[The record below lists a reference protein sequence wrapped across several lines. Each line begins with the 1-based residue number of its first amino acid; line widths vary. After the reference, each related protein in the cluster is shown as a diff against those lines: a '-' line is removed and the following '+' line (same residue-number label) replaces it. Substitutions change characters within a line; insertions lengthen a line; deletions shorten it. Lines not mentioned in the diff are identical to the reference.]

1 LGIALILYVLLS
13 LVVTGI
19 VPYAELNTPS
29 PVTDAFSVVGL
40 PLIATIIA
48 IGAVASILSVLFAFM
63 LSTSRIWFALSRD
76 GLLPR
81 WFARSHRWFAR
92 SHPRFRTPYRPT
104 IIVGV
109 LTAVV
114 AGLFNI
120 ESVAELVNIGG
131 LSSFIVVCAAV
142 WILRWRSP
150 ELERGFRTPL
160 VPLVPIIGIVVS
172 LILIASL
179 PSVTWVRFAIWI
191 AIGVVIYFAY
201 SRRHSRLAT
210 ERDTGL

>member
-1 LGIALILYVLLS
+1 LGIALVLYVLLS

-19 VPYAELNTPS
+19 VPYVKLNTPS
-29 PVTDAFSVVGL
+29 PVTDAFNVAGL
-40 PLIATIIA
+40 PLIATNIA
-48 IGAVASILSVLFAFM
+48 IGAVASLLSVLFAFM
-63 LSTSRIWFALSRD
+63 LSTSRIWFAVSRD
-76 GLLPR
+76 GLLP
-81 WFARSHRWFAR
+81 RWFAR

-109 LTAVV
+109 LIAVV

-131 LSSFIVVCAAV
+131 LSSFIVICAAV

-160 VPLVPIIGIVVS
+160 VPLVPIIGIVVY
-172 LILIASL
+172 LTLIASL
-179 PSVTWVRFAIWI
+179 PSVRWVRFAIWI

-201 SRRHSRLAT
+201 SRRHSRLAA

>member
-1 LGIALILYVLLS
+1 MGIALVLYVLLS

-19 VPYAELNTPS
+19 VPYVKLNTPS
-29 PVTDAFSVVGL
+29 PVTDAFNVAGL
-40 PLIATIIA
+40 PLIATNIA
-48 IGAVASILSVLFAFM
+48 IGAVASLLSVLFAFM
-63 LSTSRIWFALSRD
+63 LSTSRIWFAVSRD
-76 GLLPR
+76 GLLP
-81 WFARSHRWFAR
+81 RWFAR

-109 LTAVV
+109 LIAVV

-131 LSSFIVVCAAV
+131 LSSFIVICAAV

-160 VPLVPIIGIVVS
+160 VPLVPIIGIVVY
-172 LILIASL
+172 LTLIASL

-201 SRRHSRLAT
+201 SRRHSRLAA

>member
-1 LGIALILYVLLS
+1 VILSLGIALILYVLLS

-19 VPYAELNTPS
+19 VPYAELNTSS
-29 PVTDAFSVVGL
+29 PVTDAFNVAGL

-63 LSTSRIWFALSRD
+63 LSTSRIWFAVSRD
-76 GLLPR
+76 GLLP
-81 WFARSHRWFAR
+81 RWFAR

-120 ESVAELVNIGG
+120 ERVAELVDIGG
-131 LSSFIVVCAAV
+131 LSSSIVVCVAV

-172 LILIASL
+172 LIPIASL

>member
-1 LGIALILYVLLS
+1 MILSLGIALILYVLLS

-29 PVTDAFSVVGL
+29 PVTDAFNVAGL

-63 LSTSRIWFALSRD
+63 LSTSRIWFAVSRD
-76 GLLPR
+76 GLLP
-81 WFARSHRWFAR
+81 RWFAR

-120 ESVAELVNIGG
+120 ERVAELVDIGG
-131 LSSFIVVCAAV
+131 LSSSIVVCVAV

-172 LILIASL
+172 LIPIASL

>member
-1 LGIALILYVLLS
+1 MILSLGIALILYVLLS

-29 PVTDAFSVVGL
+29 PVTDAFNVAGL
-40 PLIATIIA
+40 SLIASIIA
-48 IGAVASILSVLFAFM
+48 IGAVASILGVLFAFM
-63 LSTSRIWFALSRD
+63 LSTSRIWFAVSRD
-76 GLLPR
+76 GLLP
-81 WFARSHRWFAR
+81 RWFAR

-120 ESVAELVNIGG
+120 ERVAELVDIGG
-131 LSSFIVVCAAV
+131 LSSSIVVCVAV

-172 LILIASL
+172 LIPIASL

>member
-13 LVVTGI
+13 LMVTGI

-29 PVTDAFSVVGL
+29 PVTDAFSVAGL

-76 GLLPR
+76 GLLP
-81 WFARSHRWFAR
+81 RWFAR